1 MRTLK
6 TAPPNQFRE
15 SEKSLLAAH
24 AVDRQV
30 LAPRL
35 RALETRV
42 RLLRQIAACFTAKLS
57 PDQLIEEAVQTLAQE
72 FPEYRA
78 AYGVIG
84 DQGHLTLVYS
94 AAFASPV
101 DSPNTSADLSEALEY
116 LRALR
121 SGAPVCVV
129 DVREDE
135 RMKPIR
141 KVCEAAGAR
150 AILEVPVRH
159 SEDLLGVLSLISAV
173 PCRFTLEEQETL
185 QEAAH
190 QMTLLIQAARQQER
204 RQLMEE
210 ELQHTTSR
218 LKTLMHSLDSAIL
231 FEDEQRKIVYI
242 NQAFFELFGTLE
254 PARLLGADSETGT
267 LEYAKHFAD
276 PEKFLVRVR
285 EVLLLGQ
292 PVSGDEMI
300 LSDGRSLERDY
311 RPVQMEGRIAGHLW
325 HYRDVSKKKRVQN
338 QLAIGERMAALG
350 TLAAGV
356 AHEINNPLMYTLAN
370 VETVIKR
377 LENLRD
383 AEPTGALGSRVESLL
398 EPLRDALLGG
408 QRVRDVVRDLDA
420 LGREGREQGGTI
432 SVNDVIESSVRMT
445 RNEVRHRARL
455 VLDLKEVP
463 RVGGTVGKLSQ
474 VVVNLMC
481 NAAHAIP
488 VGRAEENEVRV
499 SSELDLPNGRV
510 TIRVTDTGRG
520 IPHEIRRRI
529 FEPFFTSKELGE
541 GSGLGL
547 AICHQIVA
555 DMGGEIGVE
564 SEVGV
569 GTTFEVRLPIGSVPE
584 ALLAQDQASEP
595 VIGLRVLIVDDDM
608 YVMRSLTRILRD
620 THTVHTASSGRE
632 ALEVLGRETF
642 DVILCDLMMP
652 NLSGMELYEILGD
665 IDSRLQRRM
674 VFVTGGAFSDSAH
687 DFLVRTAQPVLRKP
701 FQRADLDALLA
712 RVQANL
718 SVGADSVR
726 RESMPPLD
734 V

>member
-1 MRTLK
+1 MEG
-6 TAPPNQFRE
+6 P
-15 SEKSLLAAH
+15 
-24 AVDRQV
+24 V

-84 DQGHLTLVYS
+84 DQGQLTLVFS

-159 SEDLLGVLSLISAV
+159 SDDLLGVLSLISAV

-231 FEDEQRKIVYI
+231 FEDEQRTIVYI
-242 NQAFFELFGTLE
+242 NQAFCELFGTLE

-300 LSDGRSLERDY
+300 LSDGRSLELDY
-311 RPVQMEGRIAGHLW
+311 RPVHMDGRIAGHLW

-377 LENLRD
+377 LENVRD
-383 AEPTGALGSRVESLL
+383 AEPSGALGSRVESLL

-420 LGREGREQGGTI
+420 LGREGREQGGMI

-455 VLDLKEVP
+455 VLDLKDVP
-463 RVGGTVGKLSQ
+463 HVAGTVGKLSQ

-499 SSELDLPNGRV
+499 SSELDSNGRV

-584 ALLAQDQASEP
+584 ALLAHGQAIAA

-620 THTVHTASSGRE
+620 THTVQTASSGRE
-632 ALEVLGRETF
+632 ALEILGRETF

-665 IDSRLQRRM
+665 IDSRLQRQM

-712 RVQANL
+712 RVQADL
-718 SVGADSVR
+718 SVSTDSVR
-726 RESMPPLD
+726 RESVPSLD
-734 V
+734 A

>member
-1 MRTLK
+1 MPTLK
-6 TAPPNQFRE
+6 TAPPHQFRE
-15 SEKSLLAAH
+15 SEKSLLAAR
-24 AVDRQV
+24 VVEGPV

-84 DQGHLTLVYS
+84 DQGQLTLVFS

-150 AILEVPVRH
+150 AILAVPVRH
-159 SEDLLGVLSLISAV
+159 SDDLLGVLSLISAV

-204 RQLMEE
+204 RQLMEA

-231 FEDEQRKIVYI
+231 FEDEQRTIVYI
-242 NQAFFELFGTLE
+242 NQAFSELFGSLE

-311 RPVQMEGRIAGHLW
+311 RPVHMDGRIAGHLW

-377 LENLRD
+377 LESLRE
-383 AEPTGALGSRVESLL
+383 AEPSGALASRVESLL

-420 LGREGREQGGTI
+420 LGREGREAGGTI
-432 SVNDVIESSVRMT
+432 SVNDVIASSVRMT

-463 RVGGTVGKLSQ
+463 HVAGTVGKLSQ

-488 VGRAEENEVRV
+488 VGRAEENEVSV
-499 SSELDLPNGRV
+499 SSELDSNGRV

-569 GTTFEVRLPIGSVPE
+569 GTTFEVRLPVASVPE
-584 ALLAQDQASEP
+584 ALVPQDQATAA

-620 THTVHTASSGRE
+620 THTVQTASSGRE
-632 ALEVLGRETF
+632 ALEILGRETF

-665 IDSRLQRRM
+665 IDSNLQRRM

-718 SVGADSVR
+718 SVGTDSVR
-726 RESMPPLD
+726 RESVPTLD
-734 V
+734 A